1 MKVVVRNGNV
11 EQAMRVL
18 KKKLMKDGRL
28 KELKER
34 QYYVKPSEDKRE
46 AKKINGYERL
56 LTVFYAVFVVY
67 ILLRWQFIRPLQRKK
82 GSRISR
88 FL

>member
-1 MKVVVRNGNV
+1 MKVVVRNNNV

-46 AKKINGYERL
+46 AKKRGIANFKKKQKKLMATRGY
-56 LTVFYAVFVVY
+56 
-67 ILLRWQFIRPLQRKK
+67 
-82 GSRISR
+82 
-88 FL
+88 

>member
-1 MKVVVRNGNV
+1 LKVVVRNNNV

-46 AKKINGYERL
+46 AKKRGIANFKKKQKKLMATRGY
-56 LTVFYAVFVVY
+56 
-67 ILLRWQFIRPLQRKK
+67 
-82 GSRISR
+82 
-88 FL
+88 

>member
-46 AKKINGYERL
+46 AKKRGIANFKKKQKKLMATRGY
-56 LTVFYAVFVVY
+56 
-67 ILLRWQFIRPLQRKK
+67 
-82 GSRISR
+82 
-88 FL
+88 

>member
-1 MKVVVRNGNV
+1 LKVVVRNGNV

-46 AKKINGYERL
+46 AKKRGIANFKKKQKKLMSTRGY
-56 LTVFYAVFVVY
+56 
-67 ILLRWQFIRPLQRKK
+67 
-82 GSRISR
+82 
-88 FL
+88 

>member
-1 MKVVVRNGNV
+1 LKVVVRNGNV

-46 AKKINGYERL
+46 AKKRGIANFKKKQKKLMATRGY
-56 LTVFYAVFVVY
+56 
-67 ILLRWQFIRPLQRKK
+67 
-82 GSRISR
+82 
-88 FL
+88 

>member
-46 AKKINGYERL
+46 AKKRGIANFKKKQKKLMSTRGY
-56 LTVFYAVFVVY
+56 
-67 ILLRWQFIRPLQRKK
+67 
-82 GSRISR
+82 
-88 FL
+88 

>member
-1 MKVVVRNGNV
+1 MKVVVRNNNV

-46 AKKINGYERL
+46 AKKRGIANFNKKQKKLLATRGY
-56 LTVFYAVFVVY
+56 
-67 ILLRWQFIRPLQRKK
+67 
-82 GSRISR
+82 
-88 FL
+88 

>member
-1 MKVVVRNGNV
+1 
-11 EQAMRVL
+11 MRVL

-46 AKKINGYERL
+46 AKKRGIANFKKKQKKNIQTRGY
-56 LTVFYAVFVVY
+56 
-67 ILLRWQFIRPLQRKK
+67 Q
-82 GSRISR
+82 
-88 FL
+88 

>member
-1 MKVVVRNGNV
+1 
-11 EQAMRVL
+11 MRVL

-46 AKKINGYERL
+46 AKKRGIAN
-56 LTVFYAVFVVY
+56 F
-67 ILLRWQFIRPLQRKK
+67 KK
-82 GSRISR
+82 KQKKSKCRS
-88 FL
+88 FLAYN

>member
-1 MKVVVRNGNV
+1 MKVVVRNNNV

-46 AKKINGYERL
+46 AKKRGIANFKKKQKKLMSTRGY
-56 LTVFYAVFVVY
+56 
-67 ILLRWQFIRPLQRKK
+67 
-82 GSRISR
+82 
-88 FL
+88 